1 MSRRPQNVTEYPRAL
16 VVGDASDEEVW
27 VVNLGKLN
35 PHREMQIDL
44 LRAATPWRPI
54 SRTERGRRNS
64 SGAWRCC
71 AADAKR
77 VSGKSSLRELQWL
90 QTRAPSHTLPCIV
103 RAHGRPCRTQEGYTR
118 QYKCVEMVKF
128 LDLLPQTFSWALSLA
143 SSTSMRSSPRSTS
156 EPHASPWH
164 IAATPTRHT
173 WNVINE
179 DSFRTVFHPVTSE
192 ACVRLS

>member
-1 MSRRPQNVTEYPRAL
+1 MATQSQE
-16 VVGDASDEEVW
+16 ASPSPTDD
-27 VVNLGKLN
+27 GA
-35 PHREMQIDL
+35 
-44 LRAATPWRPI
+44 LRANVKTCEVCSWTSTRASEFAYLYKLI
-54 SRTERGRRNS
+54 GEFRNVI
-64 SGAWRCC
+64 C

-156 EPHASPWH
+156 ERA
-164 IAATPTRHT
+164 
-173 WNVINE
+173 
-179 DSFRTVFHPVTSE
+179 TSE
-192 ACVRLS
+192 CRGFTWFQRASRREVSWTCYKCCGEIHERLVTALVPG